1 MGKYDDIINLDRPKS
16 KHIPMDITDRAK
28 IFAPFAALRGY
39 EDVIDENRKTLIHRV
54 ELTEDEKCEINRKL
68 MLLKEKLDSG
78 MSVQIAVTYYSRDD
92 KISER
97 EGEDMG
103 YRVLCEGVLYH
114 IDESAETVT
123 VGDCIIRF
131 DEIYSMTL

>member
-16 KHIPMDITDRAK
+16 KRVPMDITDRAK

-54 ELTEDEKCEINRKL
+54 ELTEDEKCEINRML
-68 MLLKEKLDSG
+68 MLLKERLDSG
-78 MSVQIAVTYYSRDD
+78 MSVQVAVTYYSRDD

-103 YRVLCEGVLYH
+103 YRVQCEGVLYH
-114 IDESAETVT
+114 IDERAETVT
-123 VGDCIIRF
+123 VGDSIIRF
-131 DEIYSMTL
+131 DEIYSLNL